1 MHSSI
6 YRKWKY
12 ICCHKASFFYIP
24 RILKILILFVGYTKL
39 VKFIQILNQPIL
51 WFVSSALF
59 IFADTSPTF
68 VFFPENLNSRKVL
81 KNNHPVCLSKHVYI
95 MVGVKSLKLFSGKT
109 LLILWYTFEK
119 YGWKTVNL
127 SFEVVW
133 KCPMFGTKSRKKQ
146 FVNVFL
152 WKCHLIPVSM
162 KQIIINCSAMLWQ

>member
-6 YRKWKY
+6 YRKRKY
-12 ICCHKASFFYIP
+12 IRCQKARIFCIP
-24 RILKILILFVGYTKL
+24 RILKIWILFVGHSAL

-146 FVNVFL
+146 SVNVFL
-152 WKCHLIPVSM
+152 WKCHLMPVSM

>member
-6 YRKWKY
+6 YRKRKY
-12 ICCHKASFFYIP
+12 IWCHKASFFYIP
-24 RILKILILFVGYTKL
+24 WILKILILFVGYTKL

-81 KNNHPVCLSKHVYI
+81 KNNHPLCLSKHIYI
-95 MVGVKSLKLFSGKT
+95 MVGFKSLKLFSGKT
-109 LLILWYTFEK
+109 LLILWYTFDK
-119 YGWKTVNL
+119 YGRKTVNV

-133 KCPMFGTKSRKKQ
+133 KCSMFGNKSEK
-146 FVNVFL
+146 
-152 WKCHLIPVSM
+152 
-162 KQIIINCSAMLWQ
+162 